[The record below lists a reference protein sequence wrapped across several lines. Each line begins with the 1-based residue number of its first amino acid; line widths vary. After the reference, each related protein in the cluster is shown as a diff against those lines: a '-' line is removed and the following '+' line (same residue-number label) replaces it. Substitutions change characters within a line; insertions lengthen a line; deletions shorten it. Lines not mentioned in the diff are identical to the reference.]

1 MWSSSSSDKFFR
13 RARVFVEE
21 EDVEFRTVS
30 QIVRVRSSL
39 GLFDL
44 STKMPACN
52 LSVAA
57 VPVCSSSGSNH
68 VVAAATTTPQRAAAS
83 ISAPAACS
91 QLLLTKSG
99 IPMLASESTKR
110 LTVLVKKSR
119 RGVQQPDVMGSQKH
133 MRSLAVRASSS
144 SRIETV
150 IKGLQNLLHL
160 SENADTTDYV
170 SVEGVLTVRKRSVLN
185 WMDINS
191 DIVDDAE
198 DALLDRKVLLQL
210 VSSDQVDPG
219 TKIGKLGKE
228 CEVLNWNLVQ
238 DSLISEDV
246 TYPVT
251 LLVPKDFG
259 TPGAFIVRNKHMNEF
274 FLKSLSLTL
283 PDNSSGNKTQVFFP
297 CNSWVYNEKKY
308 QCNRIFFSNQ
318 AFLTDQTP
326 PGLVQLRETEMMNL
340 RGDGLGERQVWDRI
354 YDYAIYNDLGDPTKP
369 EDRRPNL
376 GGSKEFPYPRRC
388 RTGRPVYDVG
398 KKKKKLQLPP
408 HPTAQII
415 QLLLFFSRSSS
426 SILHCVQH
434 FLFFFLCVLA

>member
-1 MWSSSSSDKFFR
+1 
-13 RARVFVEE
+13 
-21 EDVEFRTVS
+21 
-30 QIVRVRSSL
+30 
-39 GLFDL
+39 
-44 STKMPACN
+44 
-52 LSVAA
+52 
-57 VPVCSSSGSNH
+57 
-68 VVAAATTTPQRAAAS
+68 
-83 ISAPAACS
+83 
-91 QLLLTKSG
+91 
-99 IPMLASESTKR
+99 MLASESTKR

-119 RGVQQPDVMGSQKH
+119 RAVQQPDVMGSQKH
-133 MRSLAVRASSS
+133 MRSLAVRASS

-160 SENADTTDYV
+160 SENADTSDYV

-191 DIVDDAE
+191 DIADDAD

-228 CEVLNWNLVQ
+228 CEVLNWNLVK

-326 PGLVQLRETEMMNL
+326 PGLVQLRETELTNL

-369 EDRRPNL
+369 EDKRPNL

-398 KKKKKLQLPP
+398 KRKKKKKLQLPPP

-434 FLFFFLCVLA
+434 FFFFFFFFFCVFA

>member
-1 MWSSSSSDKFFR
+1 
-13 RARVFVEE
+13 
-21 EDVEFRTVS
+21 
-30 QIVRVRSSL
+30 
-39 GLFDL
+39 
-44 STKMPACN
+44 
-52 LSVAA
+52 
-57 VPVCSSSGSNH
+57 
-68 VVAAATTTPQRAAAS
+68 
-83 ISAPAACS
+83 
-91 QLLLTKSG
+91 
-99 IPMLASESTKR
+99 MLASESTKR
-110 LTVLVKKSR
+110 LTVLVKRSR

-133 MRSLAVRASSS
+133 MRSLAVRASS

-185 WMDINS
+185 WMDVNS

-308 QCNRIFFSNQ
+308 QGNRIFFSNQ

-369 EDRRPNL
+369 EDKRPNL
-376 GGSKEFPYPRRC
+376 GGSKELPYPRRC

-398 KKKKKLQLPP
+398 KKKKKKKKLQLPP
-408 HPTAQII
+408 PLPKSFSSFCFCLD
-415 QLLLFFSRSSS
+415 LLPQFFIVFNTSSS
-426 SILHCVQH
+426 SSYVCLLEEESHDLSDVLNIFVAIDLVFTSGVLH
-434 FLFFFLCVLA
+434 LACRSNDGA